1 MKSWKVLKSSDTVE
15 DGLRSNS
22 CRWDYEANVKAM
34 EEKGLRE
41 VNTSLFRNKVC
52 LNLPLAYTTSAID
65 MKDR

>member
-1 MKSWKVLKSSDTVE
+1 MPWKMDL
-15 DGLRSNS
+15 GLIRAGGII
-22 CRWDYEANVKAM
+22 EAKVKTM

-52 LNLPLAYTTSAID
+52 LNLPLAYSISASD